1 MATVANAE
9 LADDGFADPG
19 LYFRPKRVTTLF
31 VGESSPAQGT
41 HFYRANSNLFR
52 AVQAA
57 FAAAF
62 GPAVPSDEGFLR
74 YFAGKGCWLVDL
86 ADQPVNRLGAA
97 ERKAAV
103 SAGIPGLA
111 EVIGATKPKAII
123 VIKSDIATAVAQAL
137 QVAALKKQPDVLVL
151 RYPLRQY
158 RTSFIAELADFLRD
172 RASM

>member
-1 MATVANAE
+1 MATRD
-9 LADDGFADPG
+9 LADPG
-19 LYFRPKRVTTLF
+19 LGFRPKRVSTLF

-62 GPAVPSDEGFLR
+62 GAGVPSDEAFLR
-74 YFAGKGCWLVDL
+74 YFAAKGCWLVDL
-86 ADQPVNRLGAA
+86 ADAPVNQLPAA
-97 ERKAAV
+97 ERRAAV

-111 EVIGATKPKAII
+111 EVIAATKPKAIV
-123 VIKSDIATAVAQAL
+123 VIKSDIGQAVAQAL
-137 QVAALKKQPDVLVL
+137 ELAALKKEPDVLML

-158 RTSFIAELADFLRD
+158 RGPFIAELAAFLTE
-172 RASM
+172 RAAA